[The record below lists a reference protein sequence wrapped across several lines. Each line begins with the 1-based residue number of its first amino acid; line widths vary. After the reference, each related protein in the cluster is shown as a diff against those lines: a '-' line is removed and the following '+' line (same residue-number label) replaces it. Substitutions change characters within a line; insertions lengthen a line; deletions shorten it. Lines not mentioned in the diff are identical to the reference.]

1 MFPRVGQRALYLP
14 WGATAVDVEVIG
26 MTMSGMTVTVRFV
39 NSSDRDRF
47 GVESF
52 RVLRRGEMHDG
63 TGWYLPSLRAL
74 RNGEVSFSPSGLAG
88 PQ

>member
-1 MFPRVGQRALYLP
+1 MFPRVGQQARYLP
-14 WGATAVDVEVIG
+14 WGALAVPVEVTG

-47 GVESF
+47 GVEFF

-63 TGWYLPSLRAL
+63 TGWYLPSSRAL
-74 RNGEVSFSPSGLAG
+74 RNGEVSFSQSGFET
-88 PQ
+88 PT